1 MEYEI
6 IEDAVT
12 NLECKQILKN
22 VYLIQH
28 YITLNDI
35 DNGKI
40 AELLEFEEY
49 DESKIDELQ
58 TNILNRTSDINELVK
73 KIHDLT
79 SMDSNPELTAFV
91 SDN

>member
-1 MEYEI
+1 MEYGF
-6 IEDAVT
+6 IEVALT

-35 DNGKI
+35 DNSKMV
-40 AELLEFEEY
+40 ELLEFGEY
-49 DESKIDELQ
+49 DELKIDELQ

-73 KIHDLT
+73 KIHNLT